1 MILRLFH
8 GQRPGEGLLVEKA
21 VEDAGLGAGQFAV
34 GGGAGPAAAR
44 AMDAERLADESR
56 QAAVVAIAALEH
68 SMVEVDG
75 VVYLLQKGIEHGT
88 ARIVSFVPEGRA

>member
-1 MILRLFH
+1 MTDDRTTNEAL
-8 GQRPGEGLLVEKA
+8 A
-21 VEDAGLGAGQFAV
+21 VAAV
-34 GGGAGPAAAR
+34 RYWVATSERAERMKRRYGAGPAAAR